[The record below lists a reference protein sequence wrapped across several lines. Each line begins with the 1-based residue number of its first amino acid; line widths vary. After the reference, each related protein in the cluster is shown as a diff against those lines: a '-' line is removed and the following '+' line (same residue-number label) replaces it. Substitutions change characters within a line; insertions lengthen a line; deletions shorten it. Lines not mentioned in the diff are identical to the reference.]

1 MPAPAGGS
9 ARPEAPAARSADALL
24 GFAPP
29 GAHAAALMPFSGEE
43 RSLQG
48 IYKPAAPAEG
58 RAGGGAA
65 VCSECYTNRT
75 FVYDDGSAHRYGYGA
90 GGAPPEGKGREGKE
104 RKVREGPGR
113 PRRDPP
119 CTEGPRAI
127 PRHKVSAGN
136 SAPEHPGG
144 WRSAAWPSA
153 EAVVKPEERAV
164 HTRGKLARCRAW
176 HVPTRAPR
184 WVGSV
189 PKLRCLGQGSGC
201 GQSCSV
207 GSQQTMPSLRAQ
219 HPSNRGCVA
228 AGEPRLFL
236 TAP

>member
-104 RKVREGPGR
+104 RSGKDR
-113 PRRDPP
+113 
-119 CTEGPRAI
+119 
-127 PRHKVSAGN
+127 
-136 SAPEHPGG
+136 GG
-144 WRSAAWPSA
+144 
-153 EAVVKPEERAV
+153 
-164 HTRGKLARCRAW
+164 
-176 HVPTRAPR
+176 HVGTLRAPKDL
-184 WVGSV
+184 V
-189 PKLRCLGQGSGC
+189 PSRSTKFLREIRP
-201 GQSCSV
+201 
-207 GSQQTMPSLRAQ
+207 PSIQAGGGALRG
-219 HPSNRGCVA
+219 R
-228 AGEPRLFL
+228 
-236 TAP
+236 APKRS